1 MVMLINRAFRMPWLS
16 WSYAHGHNGDSLFCK
31 DTLNFSRCPIDDS
44 SQIQLILSLTET
56 MEELKRSIVEEGEK
70 VGASI
75 KVSDRMEARL
85 SGYMFQITAITSEEQ
100 VVSKDQRTEWKWEIH
115 PKEEGEHRL
124 HLTLTTLLEINGN
137 STRRAIRIF
146 GRYIEVYV
154 TPTQKLE
161 VFLRANWQ
169 WLWATILLPVAGW
182 LWRLRRKKQL
192 TNWG

>member
-1 MVMLINRAFRMPWLS
+1 
-16 WSYAHGHNGDSLFCK
+16 
-31 DTLNFSRCPIDDS
+31 
-44 SQIQLILSLTET
+44 

-124 HLTLTTLLEINGN
+124 HLTLTALLEINGN

-169 WLWATILLPVAGW
+169 
-182 LWRLRRKKQL
+182 
-192 TNWG
+192 